1 MANAFA
7 FLLEVIATMATF
19 FFLARFLLQAARAD
33 FYNPLSQAIVRLTD
47 PILKPLRR
55 VLPGYRSL
63 DFAAILVA
71 LLVQAA
77 FVWLLTGGT
86 DAIPIAGVALFKTV
100 TYLISILRWSIV
112 IVAIASF
119 IAQGSFHPALR
130 LLDQIIE
137 PVVSPFRKILPAMGG
152 LDFAPLVAL
161 VALYMLE
168 MILEDLFGRFLGL
181 G

>member
-1 MANAFA
+1 MTNAFA

-33 FYNPLSQAIVRLTD
+33 FYNPLSQSVVRLTD
-47 PILKPLRR
+47 PVLKPLRR
-55 VLPGYRSL
+55 IIPGYRNL
-63 DFAAILVA
+63 DFAAVIVVLLIQA
-71 LLVQAA
+71 L
-77 FVWLLTGGT
+77 FVGLLSGGA
-86 DAIPIAGVALFKTV
+86 DALAIAGVALFKTV
-100 TYLISILRWSIV
+100 TFLISMLRWSIV

-119 IAQGSFHPALR
+119 IAAGSYHPALR

-137 PVVSPFRKILPAMGG
+137 PVVSPFRRILPPMGG